1 MKDAARLSADLLARK
16 GEASPAMSPQ
26 LPTGSKFLSGGRWVP
41 LGFGSRKSEG
51 ETPPPLTETPA
62 GARSEAEP
70 MSGSGPAPQAA
81 PVLTAAPARP
91 VHVPTVSSKSA
102 SQRRRIALT
111 LRLDRRR
118 HLGLKIVSAHVRRSG
133 QNLMLEAL
141 DSLLESYANV
151 VREGE
156 EMLANGV
163 DNNPSRHGAGR
174 RGKSRTQ
181 AKSRETS
188 T

>member
-41 LGFGSRKSEG
+41 LGFGSRKTEG
-51 ETPPPLTETPA
+51 EAPLPA
-62 GARSEAEP
+62 DAAAGTRANPEP
-70 MSGSGPAPQAA
+70 IPEPAPAPVRPKAA
-81 PVLTAAPARP
+81 PTRADRVEI
-91 VHVPTVSSKSA
+91 
-102 SQRRRIALT
+102 QGRRIALT

-141 DSLLESYANV
+141 DSLLDSYADV

-156 EMLANGV
+156 AMLANGV
-163 DNNPSRHGAGR
+163 NIAPSRRGAGR
-174 RGKSRTQ
+174 RGKSPDQ
-181 AKSRETS
+181 AKSRDSTS
-188 T
+188 

>member
-16 GEASPAMSPQ
+16 GEAAPAMSPQ

-41 LGFGSRKSEG
+41 LGFGSRKAEG
-51 ETPPPLTETPA
+51 EATPPADTPA
-62 GARSEAEP
+62 EARSGAEP
-70 MSGSGPAPQAA
+70 L
-81 PVLTAAPARP
+81 PVTAAIPEPDNAPLRP
-91 VHVPTVSSKSA
+91 EFSPPGEGRIAA
-102 SQRRRIALT
+102 SGRRIALT

-141 DSLLESYANV
+141 DSLLDSYAEV

-156 EMLANGV
+156 AILANGIERSA
-163 DNNPSRHGAGR
+163 SRRGAGPR
-174 RGKSRTQ
+174 RRTRNQ
-181 AKSRETS
+181 AKFGDIS

>member
-41 LGFGSRKSEG
+41 LGFGSRKPESEA
-51 ETPPPLTETPA
+51 PPAVTETPA

-70 MSGSGPAPQAA
+70 LPAVEPAPTPA
-81 PVLTAAPARP
+81 PAPARP
-91 VHVPTVSSKSA
+91 VRARSVVSRPA
-102 SQRRRIALT
+102 SPGRRIALT

-141 DSLLESYANV
+141 DSLLDSYADV

-163 DNNPSRHGAGR
+163 DKNPPRHGAGR
-174 RGKSRTQ
+174 RGKTRTQ
-181 AKSRETS
+181 AKSRDTS